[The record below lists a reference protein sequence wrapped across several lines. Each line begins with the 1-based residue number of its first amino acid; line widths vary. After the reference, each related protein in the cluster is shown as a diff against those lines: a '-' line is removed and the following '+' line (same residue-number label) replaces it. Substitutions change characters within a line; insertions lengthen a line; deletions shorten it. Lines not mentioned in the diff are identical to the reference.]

1 VRIGSNDGVGVE
13 HVVSVHDN
21 TSEVL
26 EVDLM
31 DDTRTGRDNLE
42 VVEGL
47 GSPLQE
53 LEALSVSLEFHLFV
67 NSSRFSSARRVDLD
81 GVVNNEIDRHE
92 GVNLGGVSTESVH
105 GVTHGSEIDDSRY
118 TTIKYKIGYSTFLAS
133 YGMVGK
139 ILIIFFNLREVLED
153 NTGR

>member
-1 VRIGSNDGVGVE
+1 MRIGSNDGVGVE
-13 HVVSVHDN
+13 EVVSVEDN

-42 VVEGL
+42 VVEGFR
-47 GSPLQE
+47 SPFQE

-67 NSSRFSSARRVDLD
+67 DSSRFSGTRRVNLY
-81 GVVNNEIDRHE
+81 GVINNEIDRYE

-105 GVTHGSEIDDSRY
+105 GVTHGSEINDGRY
-118 TTIKYKIGYSTFLAS
+118 TTIKYKIG
-133 YGMVGK
+133 
-139 ILIIFFNLREVLED
+139 
-153 NTGR
+153 